1 MSVVDV
7 AVDHVDDVPP
17 VPPLVVQ
24 DVLMKRYSIGGVASD
39 ADDVADIVTDEVA
52 PASSGNVPKDIGLG
66 VGAEVSPAL
75 VVPLPALESAVTSES
90 WFLALTLNVYVVEAL
105 RFEIVRASSVASDIQ
120 TSLELVP
127 LPDELTQKPVH
138 LGSDGEV
145 EETYT
150 ENCVVGDDAGL
161 PFSAFVR
168 ARVDVEGLASV
179 GAPGIAAAVYTD
191 ELADAVPVF
200 GVPTE
205 SLACI

>member
-7 AVDHVDDVPP
+7 AVEYVEDVPP
-17 VPPLVVQ
+17 VPPF
-24 DVLMKRYSIGGVASD
+24 DVHDVFMKLYWIGGVSSA
-39 ADDVADIVTDEVA
+39 ALDVADIVIEEVA
-52 PASSGNVPKDIGLG
+52 PASSGTEPNCIGLG
-66 VGAEVSPAL
+66 VGAEESAAL
-75 VVPLPALESAVTSES
+75 VVPLPALERDVASES

-127 LPDELTQKPVH
+127 LPAELTQRPVH
-138 LGSDGEV
+138 LVSDGEV
-145 EETYT
+145 DDTYT
-150 ENCVVGDDAGL
+150 ANCVVGDELGL

-168 ARVDVEGLASV
+168 ARVEVEGLANV

-191 ELADAVPVF
+191 ELADAVPSL

-205 SLACI
+205 SFA